1 MRTLLATLAAF
12 AAIAPPAGA
21 QGTATAT
28 PNTTGTPTVL
38 HTEFDA
44 SQPPVSGRFPE
55 RTVLSLQ
62 RGFRLDLKAVA
73 RRCPRSQAQSDAQ
86 GEGCPARSRIGS
98 ALVVA
103 EAFGAE
109 YRVPIELY
117 LAKRRSRAEVAGVVV
132 VATVN
137 GSRQAAM
144 GRIVRAA
151 ADPYGL
157 AVILP
162 APGGGDLSGLP
173 ITFKS
178 FSADIGGNA
187 KGRPLSRRVKR
198 RRHHFLR
205 TPQTCAGMWASSA
218 AFTFADGSTATVDT
232 PIACS

>member
-1 MRTLLATLAAF
+1 MRTLLGTLAAF
-12 AAIAPPAGA
+12 AAIAAPAGA

-28 PNTTGTPTVL
+28 PNTTSTPTVL
-38 HTEFDA
+38 HTELDA

-62 RGFRLDLKAVA
+62 QGFRLDLKAVA
-73 RRCPRSQAQSDAQ
+73 RRCPRAQAQSDAQ

-103 EAFGAE
+103 QAFGSE

-117 LAKRRSRAEVAGVVV
+117 LAKRRRGEVAGVVV

-137 GSRQAAM
+137 GTRQAAM
-144 GRIVRAA
+144 GRIVRAETA
-151 ADPYGL
+151 PYGL
-157 AVILP
+157 SVIVP
-162 APGGGDLSGLP
+162 SPGGNLSSFGVTL
-173 ITFKS
+173 KS
-178 FSADIGGNA
+178 FSADVGGNA

-205 TPQTCAGMWASSA
+205 TPKTCAGAWASNA
-218 AFTFADGSTATVDT
+218 AFTFDDGSTATVET
-232 PIACS
+232 PIPCA

>member
-1 MRTLLATLAAF
+1 MRTLLAALAAF
-12 AAIAPPAGA
+12 AVIAPPAGA

-73 RRCPRSQAQSDAQ
+73 RRCPRAQAKSDAQ
-86 GEGCPARSRIGS
+86 GEGCPPRSRIGS

-103 EAFGAE
+103 EAFGSD

-117 LAKRRSRAEVAGVVV
+117 VAKGRRDGEVAGVVV

-144 GRIVRAA
+144 GRIVRAT

-157 AVILP
+157 AVVLP
-162 APGGGDLSGLP
+162 SPGGDFTALP

-205 TPQTCAGMWASSA
+205 TPQTCAGAWASSA